1 MGHPN
6 THGKALR
13 RGGVVAAACL
23 LGATAAPATAD
34 HGTAVF
40 VSGRVSLVARSGA
53 ITPLAKGEQVRSGA
67 IIRTA
72 AGARA
77 QLRFADG
84 AFVSLLPESELG
96 IDAYR
101 FGGTAAGRETAFF
114 TLYRGGARFLT
125 GSIGQAAGSRFR
137 TTTAVASLEVQKGE
151 FVAIARRGMQITV
164 GA

>member
-1 MGHPN
+1 V
-6 THGKALR
+6 
-13 RGGVVAAACL
+13 VVA
-23 LGATAAPATAD
+23 
-34 HGTAVF
+34 F
-40 VSGRVSLVARSGA
+40 
-53 ITPLAKGEQVRSGA
+53 
-67 IIRTA
+67 IRTA

-164 GA
+164 GAGAVMVRNQRGFLAVHAGERAFVSDGSTAPYLVGTAVPFRIAP